1 MGEGQPEEMMARVGF
16 VGLGTMGGRIGR
28 RLLDAGHE
36 VTGWNRTRAKA
47 EWLIDA
53 GMKWGESPRAVAEAT
68 EVVFSMVTD
77 SRALRDITSGERGIV
92 AGLRPGAVYVDMS
105 TVSPTVSREVA
116 AEVAARGAAMLDAP
130 VSGSVA
136 TLEQGQLS
144 IMVGGDPEIL
154 ERVRPILLDIGP
166 KITYMGPNG
175 LAVAMK
181 IATNLCL
188 AVQMLSFSEGILLAE
203 KAGIKRQAAIEAML
217 NSVAA
222 SPMLKYRG
230 PFVLEMPGEAW
241 FDVDMMRKDLALA
254 LELGRELNVP
264 LPSTAVSNEFMTAA
278 RAMGLADEDFA
289 AVFKVL
295 ARMAGVE
302 C

>member
-1 MGEGQPEEMMARVGF
+1 MARVGF
-16 VGLGTMGGRIGR
+16 VGLGTMGGRIVR

-53 GMKWGESPRAVAEAT
+53 GMKWGDSPRAVAEAT

-77 SRALRDITSGERGIV
+77 SRALRDITSGEHGIV

-116 AEVAARGAAMLDAP
+116 AEVATRGAAMLDAP

-144 IMVGGDPEIL
+144 IMVGGDPDIL

-166 KITYMGPNG
+166 KITHMGPNG

>member
-1 MGEGQPEEMMARVGF
+1 MARVGF

-53 GMKWGESPRAVAEAT
+53 GMEWGESPRVVAEAS

-116 AEVAARGAAMLDAP
+116 AEVATRGAAMLDAP

-144 IMVGGDPEIL
+144 IMVGGDPDIL